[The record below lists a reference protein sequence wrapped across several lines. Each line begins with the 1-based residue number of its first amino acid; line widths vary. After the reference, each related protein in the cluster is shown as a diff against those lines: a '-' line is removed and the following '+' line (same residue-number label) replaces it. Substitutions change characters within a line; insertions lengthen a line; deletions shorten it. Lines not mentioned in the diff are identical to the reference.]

1 MLEDGMFYKLFFC
14 CPIENVCQM
23 LKLVKRSHW
32 LTFIFIVL
40 QKSFYAFTSLLCGRY
55 VPVNWVVE
63 YEFNNCGSML
73 FDESVFYLTVVQ
85 VKTFH
90 LCS

>member
-1 MLEDGMFYKLFFC
+1 MFEDGMFYHLFLC

-23 LKLVKRSHW
+23 LKLVKSSQW

-40 QKSFYAFTSLLCGRY
+40 QKSFYAFTSLLCGMY

-63 YEFNNCGSML
+63 YEFYNRRNML
-73 FDESVFYLTVVQ
+73 FDESVFYLTVV
-85 VKTFH
+85 
-90 LCS
+90 